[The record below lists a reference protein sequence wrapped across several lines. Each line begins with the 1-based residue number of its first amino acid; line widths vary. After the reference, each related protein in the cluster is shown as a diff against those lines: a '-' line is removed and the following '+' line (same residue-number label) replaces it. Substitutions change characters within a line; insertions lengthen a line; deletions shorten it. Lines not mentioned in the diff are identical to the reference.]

1 MSEHP
6 DLNTRAEIEKLAALT
21 HLDVAELQP
30 LAEGGAE
37 NLRALRRRINQRI
50 FDESR
55 DKFRALEKFTRLLP
69 KGMIAKLAQNSLGPM
84 LSGRVVGE
92 MDPIRAFKIAKRL
105 PASFLADAVPE
116 AEPVKV
122 REIIPYMPAALIRD
136 VALILV
142 EREDYILM
150 GRFADA
156 LSAPAI
162 RAVVGAVEDDAVL
175 LKIAFYMEEKKQLTK
190 VVHMIDNDRVARLIR
205 TGTEK
210 TLWPQALS
218 VIDNVDADLRGRLAN
233 IMVEQDEATL
243 NDLVGVAHEQNLW
256 GPVLRALDKVNV
268 KHHRKIVNL
277 PAVKDETILGGLVA
291 SAYEEGLLEAALPLV
306 RPMREEGRKVVAH
319 AALKQGAEVAEAAFW
334 AAQNTGQ
341 WDLILELAEHLDDAE
356 RDMIAGLPIL
366 RKPQV
371 LRDVLAAGAAD
382 NKIALLLDFIERLDT
397 EGQRAA
403 AQVAIENDGDLLEAI
418 IDVTRKV
425 NRWETLAIALAAL
438 DESGQ
443 REAGAVYRRQ
453 TEADRSAFAAAAK
466 EKGVWNELV
475 SALEGEAA

>member
-1 MSEHP
+1 M
-6 DLNTRAEIEKLAALT
+6 
-21 HLDVAELQP
+21 
-30 LAEGGAE
+30 
-37 NLRALRRRINQRI
+37 
-50 FDESR
+50 
-55 DKFRALEKFTRLLP
+55 
-69 KGMIAKLAQNSLGPM
+69 
-84 LSGRVVGE
+84 
-92 MDPIRAFKIAKRL
+92 
-105 PASFLADAVPE
+105 
-116 AEPVKV
+116 
-122 REIIPYMPAALIRD
+122 
-136 VALILV
+136 
-142 EREDYILM
+142 
-150 GRFADA
+150 
-156 LSAPAI
+156 
-162 RAVVGAVEDDAVL
+162 
-175 LKIAFYMEEKKQLTK
+175 
-190 VVHMIDNDRVARLIR
+190 
-205 TGTEK
+205 
-210 TLWPQALS
+210 
-218 VIDNVDADLRGRLAN
+218 
-233 IMVEQDEATL
+233 
-243 NDLVGVAHEQNLW
+243 
-256 GPVLRALDKVNV
+256 LRALDKVNV

-425 NRWETLAIALAAL
+425 NRWETLAVALAAL